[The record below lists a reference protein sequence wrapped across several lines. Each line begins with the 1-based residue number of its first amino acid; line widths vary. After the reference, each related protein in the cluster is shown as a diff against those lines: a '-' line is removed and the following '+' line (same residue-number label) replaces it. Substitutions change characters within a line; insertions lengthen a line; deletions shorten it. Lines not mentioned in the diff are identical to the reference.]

1 ARVPPSGAMFIQNF
15 ARNPVLVNN
24 RLSAASYRT
33 QTLASNLAKSPFFFP
48 DAFPSL
54 KTTWQCTKAFDD
66 DAIPS
71 NGALRSP
78 PSLPR
83 SCCAAG
89 TLQDDVPL
97 WPHVPTLP
105 ALSRPP
111 HGRDQSRLAPLV
123 RCRARANASRPSS
136 PHGLPGVEGC
146 APPPAVCLPQ
156 VQRQLGSRTRASAGL
171 GHASVV
177 QTRLVWGPRF
187 GQGQP
192 QGHHGR
198 ARARAVAQSARDV
211 TVVDFAQPAA
221 PLARH
226 AHRVS
231 PGFGNGRRSQPQPA
245 IRW

>member
-1 ARVPPSGAMFIQNF
+1 MEPNGYAVASDRGVQARCVANAFRVHAASVTSSRMDTPGEGATRCRRGSGAT
-15 ARNPVLVNN
+15 
-24 RLSAASYRT
+24 AS
-33 QTLASNLAKSPFFFP
+33 QESIFFP

-146 APPPAVCLPQ
+146 APPPGV
-156 VQRQLGSRTRASAGL
+156 
-171 GHASVV
+171 
-177 QTRLVWGPRF
+177 
-187 GQGQP
+187 
-192 QGHHGR
+192 
-198 ARARAVAQSARDV
+198 
-211 TVVDFAQPAA
+211 
-221 PLARH
+221 
-226 AHRVS
+226 
-231 PGFGNGRRSQPQPA
+231 
-245 IRW
+245 